1 MKWRCEWCGKPQEE
15 NDPPCDN
22 CGHGTFEK
30 AVKPMGP
37 ERTDE
42 ESTPGGSVWVCQD
55 CGRQHQRN
63 SPPCRRCGGADFER
77 EAVADTDP
85 LDEIGT
91 GWRDVV
97 EPKYV
102 VGYAVVALLVGVL
115 VLGFLGVVSL
125 PGAGGQTADGPPPAI
140 PDAPGAG
147 DSVDGLDIAAVEDA
161 YTATYNE
168 RRVGGGAGE
177 LTRNGSVDRAAA
189 YYNKATV
196 DARYGDGDPPSREA
210 FDRFPL
216 ACERPTVVGYQVA
229 YDRTGTALSSFADE
243 SALGSA
249 LADRYVERGAPYRSA
264 TAGTIGVDI
273 HVAPDGRVF
282 VTHVLC

>member
-1 MKWRCEWCGKPQEE
+1 MKWRCEWCGKPHEE

-30 AVKPMGP
+30 AVQPIGP

-63 SPPCRRCGGADFER
+63 SPPCRRCGGANFER

-91 GWRDVV
+91 SWRDVV

-102 VGYAVVALLVGVL
+102 VGYAVVAVLVGVL
-115 VLGFLGVVSL
+115 VLGFLGIVPL
-125 PGAGGQTADGPPPAI
+125 PGFGGGAAEGPPPAV
-140 PDAPGAG
+140 PAAPGAA
-147 DSVDGLDIAAVEDA
+147 DSVEGLDITAVEGA
-161 YTATYNE
+161 YLDTLND
-168 RRVGGGAGE
+168 RRTGAGAAE
-177 LTRNGSVDRAAA
+177 LTRSSAVDEAAA

-196 DARYGDGDPPSREA
+196 AARYGDGEPPSREA

-229 YDRTGTALSSFADE
+229 YDRTGTPLSGFEDE
-243 SALGSA
+243 TALGSA
-249 LADRYVERGAPYRSA
+249 LADSYVERGAPFRSA
-264 TAGTIGVDI
+264 ERGTFGVDI